1 MYGSDEYL
9 LEYNAE
15 LGPPWRNPAL
25 WTTLSYPFFH
35 ADRVRTPTFFLG
47 GDKDFNVPITGGE
60 QMYQA
65 LRVLGVPAQLVIN
78 PGQSHYFTR
87 PSYIRDRAERVH
99 AWYKRY
105 LAP

>member
-15 LGPPWRNPAL
+15 LGPPWHNPAL
-25 WTTLSYPFFH
+25 WTKLSYP
-35 ADRVRTPTFFLG
+35 FFLG
-47 GDKDFNVPITGGE
+47 GDKDFNIPITGGE

-65 LRVLGVPAQLVIN
+65 LRVLGVPAQLVIY
-78 PGQSHYFTR
+78 PGKSHYFTR